1 LKGYNIFK
9 NICELYLGDI
19 ENELN
24 STLDRYQKKQDQIR
38 ESERRELEDHIIL
51 ENEFKGLFNTVVEP
65 LMISMVKYLESR
77 GSEFRGSYVKL
88 SPHLAKI
95 TLVINPYRIQEG
107 SESAEIE
114 FSRKGNKLKIKKTEN
129 KSSQEALFEKSDI
142 NPRFV
147 KRILID
153 FVKSYYTEGSV
164 QVNNK

>member
-9 NICELYLGDI
+9 NICELDLGDI

-38 ESERRELEDHIIL
+38 ESERRELKDHIIL
-51 ENEFKGLFNTVVEP
+51 ENEFKGLFNTVVEL
-65 LMISMVKYLESR
+65 LMISMVKYFESR

-88 SPHLAKI
+88 SHLAKI
-95 TLVINPYRIQEG
+95 TLVINPYRIQQG

-114 FSRKGNKLKIKKTEN
+114 FSRKGNKLKIKKTKN

-153 FVKSYYTEGSV
+153 FVKSYYTEGPV